1 MNMKILIMT
10 IKHKKSKGA
19 TIVILLLMVFVFIT
33 DCSVIKKDN
42 HISNDNY
49 PSKDYNG
56 QIWMTENLKE
66 IADSNDNK
74 IKSYYPNDDT
84 TNVKDYGLLYD
95 YETACKVCPKGW
107 HLPTEKEWE
116 NLIDFLGKQS
126 GNELKDTLFWKS
138 QEQLFTNKSGFS
150 VRPAGYANTEFDNLF
165 KTHAIFWSATKVD
178 THFVK
183 GFVLSITSDSIRSAP
198 QHPAYGFSV
207 RCVKN

>member
-1 MNMKILIMT
+1 MNMGILIMT
-10 IKHKKSKGA
+10 NKYKRFKGA
-19 TIVILLLMVFVFIT
+19 TIVILLVMVFIFIIN
-33 DCSVIKKDN
+33 CSVIKN
-42 HISNDNY
+42 ENY

-66 IADSNDNK
+66 ITDSNDNK
-74 IKSYYPNDDT
+74 IKSYYPNNDS

-107 HLPTEKEWE
+107 HLPTDKEWD

-126 GNELKDTLFWKS
+126 GNELKDSLFWKS
-138 QEQLFTNKSGFS
+138 QVQIFTNKSGFS
-150 VRPAGYANTEFDNLF
+150 ARPAGYANTEFDNF
-165 KTHAIFWSATKVD
+165 FNTHAIFWSSTKVD

-198 QHPAYGFSV
+198 QHPTYGFSV